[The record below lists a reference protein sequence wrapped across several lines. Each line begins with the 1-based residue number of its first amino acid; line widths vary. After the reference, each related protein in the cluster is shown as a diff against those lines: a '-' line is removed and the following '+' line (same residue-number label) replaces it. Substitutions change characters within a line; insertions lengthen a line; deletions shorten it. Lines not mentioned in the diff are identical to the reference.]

1 MGLKWQ
7 VEFHRRAVKDL
18 LLLKQTGL
26 AGKAKAIAEALER
39 NPFETPPP
47 YEKLS
52 GDLRGC
58 IPAASIYSTDWCTR
72 WTKKTEPCA
81 CFACGRTMET
91 IDGKAGRREKSRF
104 FLWKGLTFDSQMYND
119 L

>member
-52 GDLRGC
+52 GDLRGM
-58 IPAASIYSTDWCTR
+58 YSRRINIQHRLVYEVD
-72 WTKKTEPCA
+72 EEN
-81 CFACGRTMET
+81 RTVRVLRMWPHYG
-91 IDGKAGRREKSRF
+91 D
-104 FLWKGLTFDSQMYND
+104 N
-119 L
+119 

>member
-18 LLLKQTGL
+18 LLLKQAGL
-26 AGKAKAIAEALER
+26 AGKAKAIAEVLER

-52 GDLRGC
+52 GDLRGM
-58 IPAASIYSTDWCTR
+58 YS
-72 WTKKTEPCA
+72 
-81 CFACGRTMET
+81 
-91 IDGKAGRREKSRF
+91 RRINIQHR
-104 FLWKGLTFDSQMYND
+104 LVYNVD
-119 L
+119 EENRIVWVLRMWSHYGDN

>member
-52 GDLRGC
+52 GDLRGM
-58 IPAASIYSTDWCTR
+58 YS
-72 WTKKTEPCA
+72 
-81 CFACGRTMET
+81 
-91 IDGKAGRREKSRF
+91 RRINIQHRLVYEV
-104 FLWKGLTFDSQMYND
+104 D
-119 L
+119 

>member
-52 GDLRGC
+52 GDLRGM
-58 IPAASIYSTDWCTR
+58 YSRRINIQHRLVCEVDEEN
-72 WTKKTEPCA
+72 KTVRVLRMWPHY
-81 CFACGRTMET
+81 G
-91 IDGKAGRREKSRF
+91 D
-104 FLWKGLTFDSQMYND
+104 N
-119 L
+119 

>member
-52 GDLRGC
+52 GDLRGM
-58 IPAASIYSTDWCTR
+58 YSRRINIQHRLVYEVD
-72 WTKKTEPCA
+72 EEN
-81 CFACGRTMET
+81 RTVRVLRMWSHYG
-91 IDGKAGRREKSRF
+91 D
-104 FLWKGLTFDSQMYND
+104 N
-119 L
+119 

>member
-52 GDLRGC
+52 GDLRGM
-58 IPAASIYSTDWCTR
+58 YSRRINIQHRLVYEVDEEN
-72 WTKKTEPCA
+72 KTVRVLRMWSHY
-81 CFACGRTMET
+81 G
-91 IDGKAGRREKSRF
+91 D
-104 FLWKGLTFDSQMYND
+104 N
-119 L
+119 

>member
-52 GDLRGC
+52 GDLRG
-58 IPAASIYSTDWCTR
+58 
-72 WTKKTEPCA
+72 
-81 CFACGRTMET
+81 M
-91 IDGKAGRREKSRF
+91 
-104 FLWKGLTFDSQMYND
+104 
-119 L
+119 